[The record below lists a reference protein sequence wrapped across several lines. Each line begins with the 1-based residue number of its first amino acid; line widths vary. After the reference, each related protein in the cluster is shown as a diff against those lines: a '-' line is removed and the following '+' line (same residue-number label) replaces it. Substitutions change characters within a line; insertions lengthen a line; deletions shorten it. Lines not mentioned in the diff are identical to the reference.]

1 MNEAVEGDLTRS
13 VEKRSLTRSASVGLL
28 LTAERR
34 KLPAFFDFQGHGQ
47 LESTLK
53 RVMTSAGGPCVAAR
67 RPARPAE
74 YGKP

>member
-1 MNEAVEGDLTRS
+1 MNEAVEGYLTRS

-34 KLPAFFDFQGHGQ
+34 KLPAFFDFRGREQ

-53 RVMTSAGGPCVAAR
+53 GELTSAGGPCAAAR
-67 RPARPAE
+67 RPARPGE